1 MALLQVSDLSK
12 SFFGVRVL
20 DRIEFSLDA
29 GEVLGLVGE
38 NGAGKSTIMKILGG
52 VYTPDTGL
60 ISIDGQAARIS
71 GPLAAEHAGIA
82 TVYQEFNLLPDATV
96 AENIFLGREPS
107 RFGVVNRRAMEKNAQ
122 RVLDDIGVS
131 GISPRDRVNSLSVAQ
146 QQMVEI
152 AKAVSIDARIIQMDE
167 PTSALADHE
176 VELLY
181 GVIARL
187 KSRGVGIIYVSHRL
201 REIFGHCDR
210 VVILKDGLLVA
221 ERETQQLTEDEI
233 VRLMV
238 GRSIATY
245 FPERAEV
252 QTERPAVLTL
262 KNVGN
267 DWVQGI
273 NLELRAGEILG
284 VAGLQGS
291 GRSELLAGIFGSA
304 PFTRGSIRTPDGP
317 VISASPLDA
326 IGQGIA
332 MIPEDRKREG
342 LQLEQSIRD
351 NALAVIRAAQPKR
364 VAAASQSVLDL
375 LRRLE
380 VSARSEAQEVKFLS
394 GGNQQKVVLA
404 KWLIA
409 EPRVLLLDEP
419 TRGIDVGA
427 KVAIYRLMRDLA
439 DSGFAVVM
447 VSSELPEIIG
457 MADRIA
463 VMRDGLLAAML
474 PAGAAEV
481 DILAAAMGTEA
492 AA

>member
-1 MALLQVSDLSK
+1 MSLLRVTGLSK

-20 DRIEFSLDA
+20 DRVDFALEA

-52 VYTPDTGL
+52 VHAPDTGT
-60 ISIDGQAARIS
+60 IEMDGKLLRLAR
-71 GPLAAEHAGIA
+71 PLDAEQSGIA

-107 RFGVVNRRAMEKNAQ
+107 RLGVVNRRAMESAARKILAE
-122 RVLDDIGVS
+122 IGV
-131 GISPRDRVNSLSVAQ
+131 GAISPRDRVSGLSVAQ

-181 GVIARL
+181 AVIERL
-187 KSRGVGIIYVSHRL
+187 KARGVGIIYVSHRL
-201 REIFGHCDR
+201 REIFALCDR
-210 VVILKDGLLVA
+210 VVVLKDGLLVA
-221 ERETQQLTEDEI
+221 ERPTDQISEDEI

-238 GRSIATY
+238 GRPIATY
-245 FPERAEV
+245 FPHRAG
-252 QTERPAVLTL
+252 TSDRPTVLTL
-262 KNVGN
+262 TGAGN
-267 DWVQGI
+267 DWIDGI
-273 NLELRAGEILG
+273 DLEVRAGEILG
-284 VAGLQGS
+284 IAGLQGS
-291 GRSELLAGIFGSA
+291 GRTELLSAVFGSI
-304 PFTRGSIRTPDGP
+304 PLTRGSVVAADGASGPGSPRAAIR
-317 VISASPLDA
+317 
-326 IGQGIA
+326 QGIA

-351 NALAVIRAAQPKR
+351 NVLAVIRAAQPSRVKQASES
-364 VAAASQSVLDL
+364 VAAL
-375 LRRLE
+375 LGRLE
-380 VSARSEAQEVKFLS
+380 VVARSDAQEVKFLS

-404 KWLIA
+404 KWLVA

-439 DSGFAVVM
+439 ESGFAVVM
-447 VSSELPEIIG
+447 ASSELPEVIG

-463 VMRDGLLAAML
+463 VMRDGVLAAVL
-474 PAGAAEV
+474 PAGSTEV
-481 DILAAAMGTEA
+481 EILAAAMGTGA

>member
-1 MALLQVSDLSK
+1 MSLLRVTGLSK

-20 DRIEFSLDA
+20 DRVDFALEA

-52 VYTPDTGL
+52 VHAPDTGT
-60 ISIDGQAARIS
+60 IEMDGKLLRLAR
-71 GPLAAEHAGIA
+71 PLDAEQSGIA

-107 RFGVVNRRAMEKNAQ
+107 RLGVVNRRAMESAARKILAE
-122 RVLDDIGVS
+122 IGV
-131 GISPRDRVNSLSVAQ
+131 GAISPRDRVSGLSVAQ

-181 GVIARL
+181 AVIERL

-201 REIFGHCDR
+201 REIFALCDR
-210 VVILKDGLLVA
+210 VVVLKDGLLVA
-221 ERETQQLTEDEI
+221 ERPTDQISEDEI

-238 GRSIATY
+238 GRPIATY
-245 FPERAEV
+245 FPHRAG
-252 QTERPAVLTL
+252 TSDRPTVLTL
-262 KNVGN
+262 TGAGN
-267 DWVQGI
+267 DWIDGI
-273 NLELRAGEILG
+273 DLEVRAGEILG
-284 VAGLQGS
+284 IAGLQGS
-291 GRSELLAGIFGSA
+291 GRTELLSAVFGSI
-304 PFTRGSIRTPDGP
+304 PLTRGSVVAANGASGPDSPRAAIR
-317 VISASPLDA
+317 
-326 IGQGIA
+326 QGIA

-351 NALAVIRAAQPKR
+351 NVLAVIRAAQPGRVKQASES
-364 VAAASQSVLDL
+364 VAAL
-375 LRRLE
+375 LGRLE
-380 VSARSEAQEVKFLS
+380 VVARSDAQEVKFLS

-404 KWLIA
+404 KWLVA

-439 DSGFAVVM
+439 ESGFAVVM
-447 VSSELPEIIG
+447 ASSELPEVIG

-463 VMRDGLLAAML
+463 VMRDGVLAAVL
-474 PAGAAEV
+474 PAGSTEV
-481 DILAAAMGTEA
+481 EILAAAMGTGA